1 MAFRVAEEPDQLG
14 GADVLLPV
22 DVVAADSFS
31 ADADT
36 QVVAADALADGWLG
50 LDIGPETRA
59 EFAAAIREARTIFW
73 NGPMGVFEW
82 PRFAAGT
89 FAGAPARAPFAR
101 VTPAGGG
108 ASVRP

>member
-1 MAFRVAEEPDQLG
+1 A
-14 GADVLLPV
+14 
-22 DVVAADSFS
+22 

-36 QVVAADALADGWLG
+36 QLVLADQVPEGWLG
-50 LDIGPETRA
+50 LDIGPETRD

-89 FAGAPARAPFAR
+89 FAVARAVAACDGFT
-101 VTPAGGG
+101 VVGGG
-108 ASVRP
+108 DSVRAVYEAGVADRISWISTG